1 MNKIIPVS
9 DLQRQA
15 AAILSE
21 VNETQKPVIITQRG
35 RASAV
40 LVSAETFAAMEK
52 ELDRLEDAELRLAIA
67 EGIESFRRGDTIS
80 HEEAKRRLGFPG

>member
-15 AAILSE
+15 SAILSE

-40 LVSAETFAAMEK
+40 LVSAEQFATMEK
-52 ELDRLEDAELRLAIA
+52 ELERLEDAEVRFAIA
-67 EGIESFRRGDTIS
+67 EGLEAFRRGDTIS
-80 HEEAKRRLGFPG
+80 HEEAKRRLGFPA